1 MRLMSPTFDTQPAA
15 IRYVWQQPSWPHFQ
29 VDAAA
34 LADGLQQARL
44 QQGILLGRL
53 QAIGLPRLLEVS
65 GDVWMQEAVA
75 TAAIE
80 GQRLELASVRS
91 SVLHRL
97 GLQDHGTPDRHVDGL
112 IDVMQDAISCHD
124 APLDLDRLCR
134 WQSALFPGGTSGL
147 QRIAVGRLRDHT
159 DPMQIVSGRPG
170 REVVHYTAPPSAQ
183 VDAELD
189 VFLTW
194 FEASRPAAGHAG
206 NPPDVRHNGIV
217 RAALAHLWFETI
229 HPFEDGNGRLGRAIV
244 DLALAQDA
252 GNSRHLFGL
261 SAELLSSRRAYYD
274 ALNAAQCGT
283 LDVTRWVQWF
293 IQAYTRACQR
303 SQDIVRQAIA
313 KSAFWQHVATQG
325 VNERQRKILTR
336 LVEAGD
342 GGFLG
347 GMTAEKYAKMTQT
360 SKATATRDLTDL
372 LAKSLLVVEGTGKA
386 TRYAVHVEGWNQGQ
400 EPHLAA
406 QSQP

>member
-1 MRLMSPTFDTQPAA
+1 MTTASSPKPTA
-15 IRYVWQQPSWPHFQ
+15 RYIWQQPDWPRFRI
-29 VDAAA
+29 DTAA
-34 LADGLQQARL
+34 LADELQQARL
-44 QQGILLGRL
+44 QQGILLGQL

-65 GDVWMQEAVA
+65 GDVWMQEAIA

-97 GLQDHGTPDRHVDGL
+97 GLQDHGAQDRHVDGL
-112 IDVMQDAISCHD
+112 IDVMQDAISRHD

-147 QRIAVGRLRDHT
+147 QRITVGRLRDHQ

-183 VDAELD
+183 VGAELEA
-189 VFLTW
+189 FLAW
-194 FEASRPAAGHAG
+194 FEASRPG
-206 NPPDVRHNGIV
+206 NILPNKETPLNGIV
-217 RAALAHLWFETI
+217 RAALAHLWFESI

-252 GNSRHLFGL
+252 GSSRHLFGL
-261 SAELLSSRRAYYD
+261 SSELLSSRRAYYD

-283 LDVTRWVQWF
+283 LDVTPWALWF
-293 IQAYTRACQR
+293 VRVYTQACQR
-303 SQDIVRQAIA
+303 SQRIVLQAIA
-313 KSAFWQHVATQG
+313 KSAFWQRATEQSI
-325 VNERQRKILTR
+325 NERQHKILAR

-347 GMTAEKYAKMTQT
+347 GMTADKYAKMTGV
-360 SKATATRDLTDL
+360 SKATATRDLADL
-372 LAKSLLVVEGTGKA
+372 LTKALLVVEGVGKA
-386 TRYAVHVEGWNQGQ
+386 TRYAVNVEGWNQ
-400 EPHLAA
+400 
-406 QSQP
+406 

>member
-1 MRLMSPTFDTQPAA
+1 MTTSSSPKPAA
-15 IRYVWQQPSWPHFQ
+15 RYIWQQQDWPRFQ
-29 VDAAA
+29 IDMAA
-34 LADGLQQARL
+34 LADELQQARL
-44 QQGILLGRL
+44 QQGILLGQL

-65 GDVWMQEAVA
+65 GDVWMQEAIA

-97 GLQDHGTPDRHVDGL
+97 GLQDQGTHDRYVDGL
-112 IDVMQDAISCHD
+112 IDVMQDAISRHD

-147 QRIAVGRLRDHT
+147 QRIAIGRLRDHQ
-159 DPMQIVSGRPG
+159 DPMQIVSGRHG

-183 VDAELD
+183 VGAELGT
-189 VFLTW
+189 LLAW
-194 FEASRPAAGHAG
+194 FEASRPGKALPGEG
-206 NPPDVRHNGIV
+206 NGIV
-217 RAALAHLWFETI
+217 RAALAHLWFESI

-252 GNSRHLFGL
+252 GSSRHLFGL
-261 SAELLSSRRAYYD
+261 SSELLSSRRAYYD

-283 LDVTRWVQWF
+283 LDVTRWILWF
-293 IQAYTRACQR
+293 VRVYTQACQR
-303 SQDIVRQAIA
+303 SQRIVLQAIA
-313 KSAFWQHVATQG
+313 KSAFWQRATEQSI
-325 VNERQRKILTR
+325 NERQHKILAR

-347 GMTAEKYAKMTQT
+347 GMTADKCAKMTGA
-360 SKATATRDLTDL
+360 SKATATRDLADL
-372 LAKSLLVVEGTGKA
+372 LAKSLLVVEGVGKA
-386 TRYAVHVEGWNQGQ
+386 TRYAVNVEGWNQ
-400 EPHLAA
+400 
-406 QSQP
+406 

>member
-1 MRLMSPTFDTQPAA
+1 MRLMTTASSPKPAA
-15 IRYVWQQPSWPHFQ
+15 RYIWQQPDWPRFQ
-29 VDAAA
+29 IDTAA
-34 LADGLQQARL
+34 LADELQQARL
-44 QQGILLGRL
+44 QQGILLGQL

-65 GDVWMQEAVA
+65 GDVWMQEAIA

-97 GLQDHGTPDRHVDGL
+97 GLQDHGAQDQHVDGL
-112 IDVMQDAISCHD
+112 IDVMQDAISRHD

-147 QRIAVGRLRDHT
+147 QRIAIGRLRDHQ

-183 VDAELD
+183 VGAELGT
-189 VFLTW
+189 FLAW
-194 FEASRPAAGHAG
+194 FEASRPGKALPGEG
-206 NPPDVRHNGIV
+206 NGIV
-217 RAALAHLWFETI
+217 RAALAHLWFESI

-252 GNSRHLFGL
+252 GSSRHLFGL
-261 SAELLSSRRAYYD
+261 SSELLSSRRAYYD

-283 LDVTRWVQWF
+283 LDVTPWILWF
-293 IQAYTRACQR
+293 VRVYTQACQR
-303 SQDIVRQAIA
+303 SQRIVLQAIT
-313 KSAFWQHVATQG
+313 KSAFWQRATEQSI
-325 VNERQRKILTR
+325 NERQHKILAR

-347 GMTAEKYAKMTQT
+347 GMTADKYAKMTGA
-360 SKATATRDLTDL
+360 SKATATRDLADL
-372 LAKSLLVVEGTGKA
+372 LAKSLLVVEGVGKA
-386 TRYAVHVEGWNQGQ
+386 TRYAVNVEGWNQ
-400 EPHLAA
+400 
-406 QSQP
+406 